1 MIYNRDMIG
10 DTERI
15 RQFIEPSQCHAIR
28 DPVWH
33 HIWIPKAFVAL
44 LSAPS
49 FLKLQGIRQLGPSA
63 LVYPGATHTRYNHSL
78 GVFHVAKRFLER
90 LIAEPQNHIQFTF
103 AGATAFLCAAL
114 VHDLGHFPYTHSLK
128 ELPLKDHEELTAELV
143 CGQPLSGLIQSA
155 GIDPL
160 SVALIVDTQRNC
172 TDTELSFYRNVL
184 SGVLD
189 PDKLDYLNRDAYFC
203 GVPYGIQDL
212 DFILSRIFI
221 QEGRIGIDASG
232 VSSIEHVLFSK
243 YLMYKAV
250 YWHKTVRTATAMI
263 KRAIWNALEQ
273 GILQAEQLYNLD
285 DAHFVHLAANL
296 ASGVP
301 AMGLVALVQEKAFH
315 ETICEIPYQ
324 KYPQQFARL
333 DDMAERNQVEAKLAS
348 YLSRQYQVS
357 LADWQVVIDIPEA
370 VSFEVNMPVRL
381 DGTIVSY
388 LDSGTVFTASV
399 VRDFTASLRMVRLL
413 VPRDLAAQFT
423 RFEQGRLEAMIITE
437 ES

>member
-1 MIYNRDMIG
+1 MIYNRTMIG

-33 HIWIPKAFVAL
+33 HIWLPNDFVPL
-44 LSAPS
+44 LSTPS

-90 LIAEPQNHIQFTF
+90 IMIEVQGQAQITF
-103 AGATAFLCAAL
+103 RGAAAFLCAAL

-128 ELPLKDHEELTAELV
+128 ELPLKDHEELTADLV
-143 CGQPLSGLIQSA
+143 CSQPIAALIETA
-155 GIDPL
+155 GIDPQA
-160 SVALIVDTQRNC
+160 VAAIVDTHRHC
-172 TDTELSFYRNVL
+172 PDSELSLYRAVL

-221 QEGRIGIDASG
+221 QDGCVGIDANG
-232 VSSIEHVLFSK
+232 VSAIEHVLFSK

-263 KRAIWNALEQ
+263 KRAIWSSLEQ
-273 GILQAEQLYNLD
+273 GSLAPEQLYNLD
-285 DAHFVHLAANL
+285 DAHFVQLAANL
-296 ASGVP
+296 APGVP
-301 AMGLVALVQEKAFH
+301 AMGLVALVQEKTFH
-315 ETICEIPYQ
+315 ETIWEIPFQ
-324 KYPQQFARL
+324 RYPAVFGRLCDLSQRNRLESRIAQF
-333 DDMAERNQVEAKLAS
+333 
-348 YLSRQYQVS
+348 LSGRHS
-357 LADWQVVIDIPEA
+357 GELADWQVVIDIPEA

-381 DGTIVSY
+381 NGVTVPY
-388 LDSGTVFTASV
+388 LESGTVFTAGV
-399 VRDFTASLRMVRLL
+399 VHDFTASLRMVRVL
-413 VPRDLAAQFT
+413 VPRGTSELSLSEQADLQKMVLG
-423 RFEQGRLEAMIITE
+423 QGAN
-437 ES
+437 